1 MPRFQVNIYQ
11 KISARASR
19 SHYLLK
25 GIRILF
31 MKITKKCLKC
41 PVFRS
46 LYKKKSARR
55 FALALFVSGD
65 TSYPAHDNYKKVL
78 KMPVFRSLYQKKFSS
93 RFALA

>member
-31 MKITKKCLKC
+31 MNITKKKCLKC

-46 LYKKKSARR
+46 LYKKNSARASRSHCLFQEIRFLFMNITKSA
-55 FALALFVSGD
+55 
-65 TSYPAHDNYKKVL
+65 
-78 KMPVFRSLYQKKFSS
+78 
-93 RFALA
+93 